1 MPVTNPDAIYYASGS
16 TPMSAEDISAAE
28 ATSVQ
33 AALDSLINNNRQ
45 VQTFVW
51 ANTTARNA
59 QTGMVEGDMGYQ
71 RDTDTT
77 YRYTGSAWVAFYP
90 GGTAPV
96 IPTSVAGAGTSL
108 NVVTGL
114 ISFTSATNVEVD
126 GCFTSAFRN
135 YRIVVESTGT
145 AANVAI
151 TLRTSGGVDSVTNYD
166 RTELLGRNATA
177 SSSTSLNGANA
188 ILIGFANTL
197 FQSSL
202 EISGPQLAI
211 PTTMLTVSGIHANP
225 AASSTSNGIV
235 ANYITHRPST
245 SYAGFA
251 LRYSAA
257 QSGTVRVYG
266 LA

>member
-33 AALDSLINNNRQ
+33 AALDNLINNTRQ

-51 ANTTARNA
+51 ANATARNA

-71 RDTDTT
+71 QDTDTT
-77 YRYTGSAWVAFYP
+77 YRYTGTAWVAFYP

-114 ISFTSATNVEVD
+114 ISFTSATDIEVD

-145 AANVAI
+145 AATTVMN
-151 TLRTSGGVDSVTNYD
+151 LRTAGGANSTTGYD
-166 RTELLGRNATA
+166 RTELVGRNATA
-177 SSSTSLNGANA
+177 SSSTSLNGASA
-188 ILIGFANTL
+188 TLVGFANTL
-197 FQSSL
+197 FQCSL
-202 EISGPQLAI
+202 EVSGPQLAI
-211 PTTMLTVSGIHANP
+211 PTTLLTLGGNHSNP
-225 AASSTSNGIV
+225 AASNTANGIV

-245 SYAGFA
+245 SYAGF
-251 LRYSAA
+251 RIQYSAA